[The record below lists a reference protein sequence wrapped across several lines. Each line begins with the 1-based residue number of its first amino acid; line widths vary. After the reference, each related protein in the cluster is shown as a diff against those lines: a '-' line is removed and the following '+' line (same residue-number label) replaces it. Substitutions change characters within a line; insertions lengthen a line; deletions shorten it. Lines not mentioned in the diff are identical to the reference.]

1 MLMKEA
7 NFFLLT
13 KCFHSSRT
21 FLSLAVGGAV
31 CCFLSI
37 SHCCLFHTWCH
48 PLLQLSCENACEIT
62 FNEGNISS
70 SKGTSYHHFCHL
82 DYTSKIGTSQDLLH
96 LPLTAGALA
105 FSTCRPENN
114 WGRQPLREPFPSIV
128 QGPPFTLW
136 VVILSSM
143 ESPYSKVCHIWH
155 HLDR

>member
-70 SKGTSYHHFCHL
+70 SKGTCYHHFCHL
-82 DYTSKIGTSQDLLH
+82 DYTSKIGTSTCPLLLELRH
-96 LPLTAGALA
+96 FPLVGPRTTEEGSPWESL
-105 FSTCRPENN
+105 SP
-114 WGRQPLREPFPSIV
+114 PLFRGHRLLCEWWF
-128 QGPPFTLW
+128 
-136 VVILSSM
+136 
-143 ESPYSKVCHIWH
+143 CHQWRVPTPRSATSDII
-155 HLDR
+155 